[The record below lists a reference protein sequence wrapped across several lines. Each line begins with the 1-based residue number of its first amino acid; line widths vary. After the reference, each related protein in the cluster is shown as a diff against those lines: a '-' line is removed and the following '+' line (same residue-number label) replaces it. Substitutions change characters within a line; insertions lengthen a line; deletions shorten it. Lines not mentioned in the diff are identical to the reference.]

1 MGGGGKKGG
10 KKSSR
15 KKKTYTKAQKMAQKR
30 IAAKKTAP
38 KSTKTKST
46 PASTGRA
53 PSKVKTKAQQMATA
67 RKEAGK
73 TISSV
78 KAANKQS
85 MTDAA
90 KARHAK
96 FKQTGVQTFGGKK
109 TNFSKAEQKRI
120 SDAGY
125 SVAGYSKAP
134 FKSETQLQVDRD
146 NKLYGNTFPSGGLN
160 ISEEG
165 KKVAAAQLSEK
176 KLANK
181 ELARLEKVN
190 PGTANY
196 IKSLP
201 PNIQTDA
208 LIGGRTQAP
217 GAELA
222 IGLGTLGLGKM
233 LLGGGLLGG
242 LKGFALGGAKKGLG
256 YKGTQV
262 GFTGMGKTGFDAIS
276 AGAKFKP
283 GTFKLFGKT
292 FNKPQILGSGAYSS
306 PSKFNVPG
314 TTKLGASRYAG
325 TSGSLGGTQ
334 TPGGVIQSIVS
345 GKAPR
350 IGFLESQ
357 AKVSPGMFDK
367 GVNLANKISQGA
379 YGKSTLA
386 NVFRSQM
393 NTGIA
398 PGGGIGSNITGANLG
413 KLGIV
418 SAGGLNLGGT
428 GGVDSGEPTGSSTG
442 RTVVTT
448 DKDKNINYD
457 VKGIAKDAFLGL
469 ADAATFNK
477 FDFDNLGRPGDNK
490 TFTQKFETFKKSP
503 LQQAIISKQLGID
516 AKRIINEGEDAA
528 KSLFSNY
535 IGNIDASSKKGIRQP
550 IAKFLKDVG
559 SDDATAMAGRA
570 IDAFGYDD
578 PNFSNE
584 PNKLTKFLSSVSPIP
599 NLSEENVQDIRH
611 TFNKTVTT
619 PSEIQGKSI
628 LKNVPYTQA
637 LGFANRIVSGK
648 LSDSTGEAM
657 NQLGMQNVGGI
668 DDAINLGMQI
678 NTNKGLEGTVA
689 NKRFGELDN
698 LIQKYGPG
706 KGQIPTLPSIIKGIG
721 GSLGATGGGTSPLQI
736 QGGSGMTAT
745 VPVTNQQQQLA
756 SVLPVSTTQT
766 GTDSSNLSKIMQ
778 DAYSNQMSLYG
789 MNPNYFAQFMMQ
801 KSRRPLK
808 KFKQVFNRNYF

>member
-10 KKSSR
+10 KKKS
-15 KKKTYTKAQKMAQKR
+15 KKKLTGKAKLASLGRAPKSALGKTKAQKQF
-30 IAAKKTAP
+30 
-38 KSTKTKST
+38 
-46 PASTGRA
+46 
-53 PSKVKTKAQQMATA
+53 
-67 RKEAGK
+67 
-73 TISSV
+73 
-78 KAANKQS
+78 AANKAKYGGTAS
-85 MTDAA
+85 AA
-90 KARHAK
+90 KANKAAGKQAAAARHTK
-96 FKQTGVQTFGGKK
+96 YKQTGVQTFGGKK
-109 TNFSKAEQKRI
+109 TSFTAKEKANITK
-120 SDAGY
+120 AGY
-125 SVAGYSKAP
+125 SVDGYSQAP
-134 FKSETQLQVDRD
+134 AKSDTQLQVDRD
-146 NKLYGNTFPSGGLN
+146 NKLYGNTAPVGGFN

-165 KKVAAAQLSEK
+165 QKVAAAQLSEK

-181 ELARLEKVN
+181 ELARLEKVD

-196 IKSLP
+196 IKSLA

-217 GAELA
+217 GVELG
-222 IGLGTLGLGKM
+222 IGLGTIIGGKM
-233 LLGGGLLGG
+233 LLGGGLLGS
-242 LKGFALGGAKKGLG
+242 LKGLAFGGAKKGLG

-262 GFTGMGKTGFDAIS
+262 GFTGMGKKGFDAIS
-276 AGAKFKP
+276 AGAKYKP

-292 FNKPQILGSGAYSS
+292 FNKPQILGGGKAYSS
-306 PSKFNVPG
+306 PKAAKGPFYNPG
-314 TTKLGASRYAG
+314 AG
-325 TSGSLGGTQ
+325 NYSGTQGSLGGTQ
-334 TPGGVIQSIVS
+334 TPGGVISSIVS

-350 IGFLESQ
+350 IGFLEKQ
-357 AKVSPGMFDK
+357 AAVSPGMFDK
-367 GVNLANKISQGA
+367 GVTLANKISQGA

-418 SAGGLNLGGT
+418 SAGGLNLGG
-428 GGVDSGEPTGSSTG
+428 GSGSGVDSGEPTGSGTG

-448 DKDKNINYD
+448 DKDTNISYD
-457 VKGIAKDAFLGL
+457 AKGIAKDAFLGL

-516 AKRIINEGEDAA
+516 AKRLINDSESAA

-535 IGNIDASSKKGIRQP
+535 IGDIDASTKKGVRQP

-578 PNFSNE
+578 ENFSND
-584 PNKLTKFLSSVSPIP
+584 PNKLTKFLSSISPIP

-611 TFNKTVTT
+611 TLNKDVTKET
-619 PSEIQGKSI
+619 GIQGKSI

-678 NTNKGLEGTVA
+678 NTNKNLEGTIA

-721 GSLGATGGGTSPLQI
+721 GSLGATGGGTTPLQI
-736 QGGSGMTAT
+736 QGGSNMTAT
-745 VPVTNQQQQLA
+745 LPTTNQQKLA

-778 DAYSNQMSLYG
+778 NAYTNQMSLYG

-801 KSRRPLK
+801 KSKRPLK